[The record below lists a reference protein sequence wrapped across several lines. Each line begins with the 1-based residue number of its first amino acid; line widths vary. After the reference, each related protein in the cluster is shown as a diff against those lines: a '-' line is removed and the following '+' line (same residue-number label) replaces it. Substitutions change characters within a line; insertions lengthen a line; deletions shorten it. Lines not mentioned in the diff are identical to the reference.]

1 MKIYNSLTNDK
12 ETLVPLEPGRI
23 GLYVC
28 GITVYDFCHIG
39 HARVFVVFD
48 MVVRHLRRLGYEV
61 TYVRNITDIDDNII
75 TRALERDMGFAE
87 LTAEFITAMDSDMAQ
102 LGVIPP
108 DQEPRATGHIDQII
122 EMVKL
127 LIEKDYAYAA
137 SNGDVYYRVGR
148 FESYG
153 QLAGRDLEKLQSG
166 ARVAV
171 NEQKENPLDFVLW
184 KKAKPGEPSWDSP
197 WGEGRPGWH
206 IECSAMSTH
215 CLGNQFDIH
224 GGGFDLQFPHHE
236 NEIAQSEAATGQQF
250 VNTWMH
256 NGFVRVDDE
265 KMSKSL
271 GNFFT
276 IREVLQRYPAEVL
289 RYFLLASHYRSE
301 LNFSD
306 TALEQAWEGLR
317 RLYRALQD
325 QPIVNCD
332 QNHPAFQRYLK
343 VMADDFNTPEAL
355 AVMFDLVRELNSAS
369 ADEQPQLA
377 AQLRAMGD
385 SLGLLQLNPVDFL
398 RLASKADNGT
408 DDLLDEAAIEL
419 LIEQRLAAR
428 SAKQWDRADQIRDQ
442 LTEAGVVLEDGGGK
456 TRWSRR

>member
-1 MKIYNSLTNDK
+1 MQIYNSLTNRK
-12 ETLVPLEPGRI
+12 ETLVPLEPGKI

-48 MVVRHLRRLGYEV
+48 MVVRHLRQLGYQV
-61 TYVRNITDIDDNII
+61 TYVRNITDIDDKII
-75 TRALERDMGFAE
+75 TRANERELGFAD
-87 LTAEFITAMDSDMAQ
+87 LTAEFIGAMDTDMAQ
-102 LGVIPP
+102 LGVVPP
-108 DQEPRATGHIDQII
+108 DQEPRATGHIEQII
-122 EMVKL
+122 DMVRL
-127 LIEKDYAYAA
+127 LIEKNFAYAA
-137 SNGDVYYRVGR
+137 SNGDVYYRVDR
-148 FESYG
+148 FENYG
-153 QLAGRDLEKLQSG
+153 QLAGRDLEKLRSG

-184 KKAKPGEPSWDSP
+184 KKAKPGEPSWHSP

-206 IECSAMSTH
+206 IECSAMATH
-215 CLGNQFDIH
+215 CLGDQFDIH

-236 NEIAQSEAATGQQF
+236 NEIAQSEAATGKRF

-276 IREVLQRYPAEVL
+276 IREVLGRFPAEVL

-306 TALEQAWEGLR
+306 TALEQAWDGLR
-317 RLYRALQD
+317 RFYRALQD
-325 QPIVNCD
+325 QPMVSRD
-332 QNHPAFQRYLK
+332 EHHPAFLRYLQ

-355 AVMFDLVRELNSAS
+355 AVMFDLVRELNSATV
-369 ADEQPQLA
+369 DQQPQLA

-385 SLGLLQLNPVDFL
+385 SLGLLQLNPVEFL
-398 RLASKADNGT
+398 RLASQEESDSG
-408 DDLLDEAAIEL
+408 DLLSDVDIEV
-419 LIEQRLAAR
+419 LIEQRLTAR
-428 SAKQWDRADQIRDQ
+428 SAKQWASADQIRDQ
-442 LTEAGVVLEDGGGK
+442 LTEAGILLEDGDGK